1 MYKAHNID
9 RITALKRKE
18 EKRVDELHKYS
29 QQSRWLSNC
38 AEKEIRIDGIREAK
52 VKANQEAELQQRKL
66 LLEKNENRQRDL
78 ASKERERR
86 LAQELHKQKVEQEA
100 REIEIQRVCD
110 SSSELK
116 ELERRLKIAYVNKER
131 KAQHQEALLLRKLEN
146 DREHAID
153 EKMEADR
160 LLDIQRKEEREL
172 HRKQHLVAQKSVLQD
187 QITAREK
194 ERGKLKDEALNDKKM
209 IDEIISK

>member
-1 MYKAHNID
+1 M
-9 RITALKRKE
+9 
-18 EKRVDELHKYS
+18 
-29 QQSRWLSNC
+29 
-38 AEKEIRIDGIREAK
+38 
-52 VKANQEAELQQRKL
+52 
-66 LLEKNENRQRDL
+66 
-78 ASKERERR
+78 
-86 LAQELHKQKVEQEA
+86 HKQKVEQEA

-146 DREHAID
+146 DRGHAID

-160 LLDIQRKEEREL
+160 LLDIQQKEEREL

-209 IDEIISK
+209 IDAIISK

>member
-1 MYKAHNID
+1 M
-9 RITALKRKE
+9 
-18 EKRVDELHKYS
+18 
-29 QQSRWLSNC
+29 
-38 AEKEIRIDGIREAK
+38 
-52 VKANQEAELQQRKL
+52 
-66 LLEKNENRQRDL
+66 
-78 ASKERERR
+78 
-86 LAQELHKQKVEQEA
+86 
-100 REIEIQRVCD
+100 CD

-194 ERGKLKDEALNDKKM
+194 ERGKLKDEALKDKKM

>member
-1 MYKAHNID
+1 M
-9 RITALKRKE
+9 
-18 EKRVDELHKYS
+18 
-29 QQSRWLSNC
+29 
-38 AEKEIRIDGIREAK
+38 
-52 VKANQEAELQQRKL
+52 
-66 LLEKNENRQRDL
+66 
-78 ASKERERR
+78 
-86 LAQELHKQKVEQEA
+86 AQELHKQKVEQEA

-146 DREHAID
+146 DREHAIE

-194 ERGKLKDEALNDKKM
+194 ERGKLKDEALKDKQM
-209 IDEIISK
+209 IDAIISK

>member
-1 MYKAHNID
+1 M
-9 RITALKRKE
+9 
-18 EKRVDELHKYS
+18 
-29 QQSRWLSNC
+29 
-38 AEKEIRIDGIREAK
+38 
-52 VKANQEAELQQRKL
+52 
-66 LLEKNENRQRDL
+66 
-78 ASKERERR
+78 
-86 LAQELHKQKVEQEA
+86 HKQKVEQEA

-131 KAQHQEALLLRKLEN
+131 KAQHQETLLLRKLEN

-153 EKMEADR
+153 EKMEAGR

-209 IDEIISK
+209 IDAIISK